1 MCFATPRSSLFRH
14 PTIVVPYCSDS
25 RHFESLLK
33 LILLWIMGQWN
44 ERNYIWTIFMHCR
57 QIWILFAGA
66 LETGR
71 KVSMWRAFQPGL
83 FLSEHKWVLYLLA
96 DNARILCYHARPV
109 KVLKTTAK
117 LSEKKQKQAS
127 LYVFSI
133 VSSITSALMLVPFLI
148 VGLHKYGIRKA
159 TCLSVT
165 AVYKKTSPYILNLH
179 IHDVFLKC

>member
-1 MCFATPRSSLFRH
+1 VFRNTSIFIVPTSYYCGTILFRL
-14 PTIVVPYCSDS
+14 PTLRI
-25 RHFESLLK
+25 
-33 LILLWIMGQWN
+33 IAQTNLLWIMGQWN

-71 KVSMWRAFQPGL
+71 KVWRAFQPGL